1 MSTSNGHGP
10 HSWPVLALRVEP
22 ANVVP
27 GAPAQVLLAVRNDS
41 GVPAEVRFDVAGLN
55 PEWVQIPEMTGPL
68 APGDTR
74 QATLTVVLP
83 AGYPPSELR
92 AALHARALAPGT
104 LVPLGRPVAADVVLH
119 VAETG
124 LIDATMPDE
133 VYGAFHGRFHVSV
146 RNRGHEPQ
154 VVELSGSSPVGR
166 VKWST
171 RRVRLEPGGQ
181 AKVRAEV
188 ESKRAFTG
196 PARRVPFAVKVKGR
210 GAPVSIGGTFVQR
223 PWLSTLWLKAGAII
237 TTVLF
242 FAALAT
248 IIVVKLTSTYAP
260 NPTAVPVLKVPVTK
274 PRPPKIPVTPPH
286 RTTTDHGIPAP
297 RVAAPPG
304 PAPLGPGLRPRC
316 RARAGK
322 PGSRGRPPRPA
333 QRTRHLGTRHLGT
346 LAVTQGRLGPQ
357 PRKGGRK
364 TGGND
369 NFLRPDDVRTDDV
382 RTDDVQTND
391 VHHGPAHFDVVIRP
405 GRGHKWT
412 GHGGQPH
419 RGECERAARVVGQH
433 HEQRH
438 CGGAPIPPTPAP
450 WASSRATQVTPLV
463 TPPARRGPAWL
474 AGATQLVRRS
484 PPRRSGAGSLPSRRS
499 LPRQA
504 ITW

>member
-104 LVPLGRPVAADVVLH
+104 LVLLGRPVAADVVLH

-146 RNRGHEPQ
+146 RNRGREPQ

-166 VKWST
+166 VRWST

-223 PWLSTLWLKAGAII
+223 PWLSTLWLKAAAII

-274 PRPPKIPVTPPH
+274 PRPPKIPVTRPH
-286 RTTTDHGIPAP
+286 RTTTTTGIWHDGDRAHWDRDFDHGAEQEPADRAP
-297 RVAAPPG
+297 RVGHHGQHSEHVIWARVIWAHWRSYRG
-304 PAPLGPGLRPRC
+304 GRSLR
-316 RARAGK
+316 
-322 PGSRGRPPRPA
+322 
-333 QRTRHLGTRHLGT
+333 
-346 LAVTQGRLGPQ
+346 RLR
-357 PRKGGRK
+357 RKGGRK

-369 NFLRPDDVRTDDV
+369 NFLRPADDVH
-382 RTDDVQTND
+382 TDDVQTDD
-391 VHHGPAHFDVVIRP
+391 VHHGPAHFYVVIRP

-419 RGECERAARVVGQH
+419 RGECERAAGVVGQH

-438 CGGAPIPPTPAP
+438 RGGAQFGQLRPRGQAP
-450 WASSRATQVTPLV
+450 
-463 TPPARRGPAWL
+463 GH
-474 AGATQLVRRS
+474 
-484 PPRRSGAGSLPSRRS
+484 PR
-499 LPRQA
+499 
-504 ITW
+504 

>member
-83 AGYPPSELR
+83 AGYPPSEIR

-104 LVPLGRPVAADVVLH
+104 LVLLGRPVAADVVLH

-133 VYGAFHGRFHVSV
+133 VYGAFHGRFHVTV
-146 RNRGHEPQ
+146 RNRGREPQ

-166 VKWST
+166 VRWSS

-181 AKVRAEV
+181 AKVRADV

-196 PARRVPFAVKVKGR
+196 PARRVPFAVKVKGTR
-210 GAPVSIGGTFVQR
+210 RARVDRRDLCPEAVVVDAVVEGGGDHHDRAVLRR
-223 PWLSTLWLKAGAII
+223 PGHHYRRKANEH
-237 TTVLF
+237 LC
-242 FAALAT
+242 
-248 IIVVKLTSTYAP
+248 P
-260 NPTAVPVLKVPVTK
+260 Q
-274 PRPPKIPVTPPH
+274 PH
-286 RTTTDHGIPAP
+286 RRPGAEGAGDKAEATQNPGDP
-297 RVAAPPG
+297 AAPHDDDYGIWHDGDRADWDRADVGPG
-304 PAPLGPGLRPRC
+304 RLGPGRRPRC
-316 RARAGK
+316 RARANR
-322 PGSRGRPPRPA
+322 PGTRSRPPRPA

-346 LAVTQGRLGPQ
+346 VAVAQGRPGPPAQ
-357 PRKGGRK
+357 RRAENRRQGQLP
-364 TGGND
+364 
-369 NFLRPDDVRTDDV
+369 PPADDVRTDDV
-382 RTDDVQTND
+382 
-391 VHHGPAHFDVVIRP
+391 HHGPAYFYVVIRP

-419 RGECERAARVVGQH
+419 RGKCERAAGVVGQH
-433 HEQRH
+433 YEQRH
-438 CGGAPIPPTPAP
+438 RGRAPIRPTPAP
-450 WASSRATQVTPLV
+450 WASSRATQVTPPV
-463 TPPARRGPAWL
+463 TPPARRGRAWP

-484 PPRRSGAGSLPSRRS
+484 RPRPSGAGFLRSRRS

-504 ITW
+504 ITS

>member
-10 HSWPVLALRVEP
+10 QSWPVLALRVEP

-27 GAPAQVLLAVRNDS
+27 GAPAKVLLAVRNDS

-104 LVPLGRPVAADVVLH
+104 LVLLGRPVAADVVLH

-133 VYGAFHGRFHVSV
+133 VYGAFHGRFHVRV
-146 RNRGHEPQ
+146 RNRGREPQ

-286 RTTTDHGIPAP
+286 RTTTTTGSGTTGTGPTGTGTSTTVPSKSQQTGHPESATTASTANTSSGHASSGHTGGHTG
-297 RVAAPPG
+297 AAG
-304 PAPLGPGLRPRC
+304 ASGASG
-316 RARAGK
+316 AKAGGK
-322 PGSRGRPPRPA
+322 PAATTTSSAPTTSEPTTSKPTTSTTAPHTSTSSSGQDVAISGQVTAANPTGVSVSVQPA
-333 QRTRHLGTRHLGT
+333 SLVNTTNN
-346 LAVTQGRLGPQ
+346 VTVAGP
-357 PRKGGRK
+357 
-364 TGGND
+364 
-369 NFLRPDDVRTDDV
+369 
-382 RTDDVQTND
+382 
-391 VHHGPAHFDVVIRP
+391 IR
-405 GRGHKWT
+405 
-412 GHGGQPH
+412 
-419 RGECERAARVVGQH
+419 
-433 HEQRH
+433 
-438 CGGAPIPPTPAP
+438 PTPAP
-450 WASSRATQVTPLV
+450 WASFRATQVTPPV
-463 TPPARRGPAWL
+463 TPPARQGPAWP

-484 PPRRSGAGSLPSRRS
+484 RPRRSGAGSSRSRRS

>member
-1 MSTSNGHGP
+1 MGTSNGHGP

-68 APGDTR
+68 APSDTR
-74 QATLTVVLP
+74 QATLTIVLP

-104 LVPLGRPVAADVVLH
+104 LVLLGRPVAADVVLH

-133 VYGAFHGRFHVSV
+133 VYGAFHGRFHVTV
-146 RNRGHEPQ
+146 RNRGREPQ
-154 VVELSGSSPVGR
+154 IVDLSGSSPVGR

-181 AKVRAEV
+181 AKVRADV

-286 RTTTDHGIPAP
+286 RTTTTTGSGTTGTGAHWDRDFDHGAEQEPAD
-297 RVAAPPG
+297 RA
-304 PAPLGPGLRPRC
+304 LGIGHHGQHSEHVIWACVIWAHWWSHRGGRGLR
-316 RARAGK
+316 
-322 PGSRGRPPRPA
+322 
-333 QRTRHLGTRHLGT
+333 
-346 LAVTQGRLGPQ
+346 
-357 PRKGGRK
+357 RKGGRK

-382 RTDDVQTND
+382 QTDD
-391 VHHGPAHFDVVIRP
+391 VHHGPAHFYVVVRP

-419 RGECERAARVVGQH
+419 RGECERAAGVVGQH

-438 CGGAPIPPTPAP
+438 RGGAQFGQLRPRGQAP
-450 WASSRATQVTPLV
+450 GQ
-463 TPPARRGPAWL
+463 
-474 AGATQLVRRS
+474 
-484 PPRRSGAGSLPSRRS
+484 PR
-499 LPRQA
+499 
-504 ITW
+504 